1 MAQGRKRSVIN
12 WRKVDKLLEAGCSG
26 VEIAAALGVD
36 DKTLFRAC
44 ERDKKVLFGA
54 YSQQKRAS
62 GDSILRV
69 AQFENAKAGNTT
81 MQIWL
86 GKQRLNQSDK
96 SQSEQDN
103 SKDLISGLAAL
114 VDKARGDYEA

>member
-1 MAQGRKRSVIN
+1 MAGRKRIN
-12 WRKVDKLLEAGCSG
+12 IDWKRVDKLLEAGCSG
-26 VEIAAALGVD
+26 TEICSALGISYDTLTRACKRDQKAEIAD
-36 DKTLFRAC
+36 
-44 ERDKKVLFGA
+44 
-54 YSQQKRAS
+54 YSRQKRET

-69 AQFENAKAGNTT
+69 AQFKSATSGNTT
-81 MQIWL
+81 MLIWL